1 MTFDE
6 KRAAALELLAS
17 KGLWHRTYAPTLVKW
32 LWRLGVKAPP
42 PHFAGF
48 LGNLAVSGGVFG
60 VGWGLV
66 MWFAVWSRSGLA
78 LQLAVAISALA
89 GLVIGLSFAT
99 YYRYSARKHS
109 IPRWS
114 EFAPPG
120 AHHDPS

>member
-1 MTFDE
+1 MGFEE
-6 KRAAALELLAS
+6 KRVAALELLAA

-32 LWRLGVKAPP
+32 LWRLGLEVPP

-48 LGNLAVSGGVFG
+48 LGTFAISGGVFG
-60 VGWGLV
+60 LFWGLV

-78 LQLAVAISALA
+78 LQIAVVFSALA

-99 YYRYSARKHS
+99 YYRTSARKHA

-114 EFAPPG
+114 DFQPLG
-120 AHHDPS
+120 VNS